1 MDKNKVLLNVEVT
14 GLDEAMVKVT
24 RLVELLNEVQS
35 LLDDLALSG
44 LNINFYESSS
54 KESD

>member
-54 KESD
+54 KESN